1 MSKQARAEQVIN
13 RPADVVWARIGDFAD
28 VSWVPDTD
36 TCTVDGDVRTIT
48 MKGMADFALHQRL
61 VAHDDAQ
68 RTLSYELAKEFD
80 LSVIFGPG
88 HVVTTIS
95 GTLHVV
101 PQGPDTSLVTYDVET
116 DDFLL
121 EGTHAEYQGS
131 LDNLKRLLEEE

>member
-13 RPADVVWARIGDFAD
+13 RPADVVWARIGNFGD
-28 VSWVPDTD
+28 VSWVPNTD
-36 TCTVDGDVRTIT
+36 TCTVEGDVRTIT
-48 MKGMADFALHQRL
+48 MQGMDDFELQQRL

-88 HVVTTIS
+88 HMVTTIN

-101 PQGPDTSLVTYDVET
+101 PRDDGSSFVTYDVET
-116 DDFLL
+116 DDFMI
-121 EGTHAEYQGS
+121 EATHAEYQGS
-131 LDNLKRLLEEE
+131 LDNLKQLLED

>member
-28 VSWVPDTD
+28 VSWVPNTD